1 VKSYSEHASSPSSG
15 RFCKPSLGDTVKR
28 KKSGTKFS
36 ITLCGSTKTHHP
48 LETKIAKELFQSMTV
63 SVFRF
68 SAAQVRWSQPEL
80 DQLQS
85 LLTHA
90 YKRAEYLHNGT
101 ASDIFVF
108 PKKWGGEELSTHI
121 NIIAQELC
129 NNIRRCLPCT
139 PNHKTLTHPGQ
150 HRALSIPHVPGTN
163 TRRPL
168 AWASQG
174 SSWLWCTVHSAAESR
189 YLKRLISTGPSVGFS
204 RALTA
209 PSAAALAT
217 DSTGDHG
224 KNTPPTT
231 CTSPGARHTHTHSHT
246 HTHTHTHTHV
256 HTEHT
261 EHTHTDTQTHTQTH
275 THTQNTHTEHSQ
287 KCEHAHC

>member
-1 VKSYSEHASSPSSG
+1 MKSYSEHASSPSSG

-48 LETKIAKELFQSMTV
+48 LETKIAKELLQSMTV

-108 PKKWGGEELSTHI
+108 PKKWVGEELSTTI

-129 NNIRRCLPCT
+129 NNIRRCLVV
-139 PNHKTLTHPGQ
+139 L
-150 HRALSIPHVPGTN
+150 L
-163 TRRPL
+163 
-168 AWASQG
+168 
-174 SSWLWCTVHSAAESR
+174 
-189 YLKRLISTGPSVGFS
+189 VGV
-204 RALTA
+204 
-209 PSAAALAT
+209 
-217 DSTGDHG
+217 GMG
-224 KNTPPTT
+224 KN
-231 CTSPGARHTHTHSHT
+231 HFFQ
-246 HTHTHTHTHV
+246 
-256 HTEHT
+256 HTEHLPN
-261 EHTHTDTQTHTQTH
+261 EVQRCLAPVK
-275 THTQNTHTEHSQ
+275 N
-287 KCEHAHC
+287 CL